1 MARQVDGNVITGT
14 APGALGMHLRV
25 KGPLTALVLAG
36 LGAADEPVELGT
48 LEKAAFA
55 AGDVVPIRARN
66 APGTVKMVA
75 NGAIAANAVIY
86 GAAAGQIATA
96 VSGAPLG
103 MTLEAST
110 AAGDIIECM
119 RY

>member
-1 MARQVDGNVITGT
+1 MARQVEGNVITGT

-55 AGDVVPIRARN
+55 AGDVVPIRERCDRRQRGDLRRGRRPDRDGGQRRPSRHDAGSLDGRRRHHR
-66 APGTVKMVA
+66 VH
-75 NGAIAANAVIY
+75 AVL
-86 GAAAGQIATA
+86 
-96 VSGAPLG
+96 S
-103 MTLEAST
+103 
-110 AAGDIIECM
+110 D
-119 RY
+119 R